1 MTVDNWDFSFEA
13 TNDVSGRLS
22 DYKGQWV
29 VLYFYP
35 RDATPGC
42 TTQGQDFRDMH
53 AKFQDLNTVILG
65 ISRDTLKSH
74 ERFKEK
80 QGFPFELI
88 ADPEETICLQYD
100 VMKDKNMYGKKVRG
114 IERSTFI
121 FNPEGEM
128 VQEWRKVKVPGHVT
142 EVLQWIEDQK

>member
-13 TNDVSGRLS
+13 TSGVRGRLS
-22 DYKGQWV
+22 DYKGQWLI
-29 VLYFYP
+29 LYFYP

-42 TTQGQDFRDMH
+42 TTQGQDFRDMY
-53 AKFQDLNTVILG
+53 AKFQAHNAVVLG

-88 ADPEETICLQYD
+88 ADPEETICLQYH

-121 FNPEGEM
+121 FNPEGDM
-128 VQEWRKVKVPGHVT
+128 VQEWRKVKVPGHVA
-142 EVLQWIEDQK
+142 EVLQWIEEHS